1 MKKIA
6 FLVLAAL
13 LISMMLVFTVS
24 AEGTPVP
31 EVKVK
36 DKLGVLVAFFNF
48 DNEDPLTPT
57 YAAYGVKIADG
68 LTDEIIA
75 DASEDERYPSN
86 VLDFEKLPGVH
97 DQLEGFDSP
106 FAIVKDP
113 DSDLPE
119 WPVGKQTI
127 KLKVLSRSD
136 RNASS
141 SRTYYDGDTSLA
153 YSPAG
158 PIPAQA
164 NSGANANRDEW
175 REYSRSTGTGVSAAW
190 NFYHYNDNTGVTDSY
205 VHELIDDIEI
215 WVYPDQ
221 GFILKPTADSDDRTM
236 IVCADETYTFPTVAS
251 IDPSSAFVNWTD
263 GTDIYAEGESV
274 NTADLYGKS
283 FYATEQS
290 AEEAAPEEDEED
302 GAEEGAEEKTEETA
316 EAAAAEAA
324 EAATATSANSPWLWI
339 ILAAVVVAVVV
350 IIIVSSKK
358 KN

>member
-1 MKKIA
+1 MKKISFA
-6 FLVLAAL
+6 VIAAL
-13 LISMMLVFTVS
+13 LVSLMLVFTVS
-24 AEGTPVP
+24 AEVTPVP

-141 SRTYYDGDTSLA
+141 SRTYYDNDASLA

-190 NFYHYNDNTGVTDSY
+190 KFFHYNDNTGVADSY

-221 GFILKPTADSDDRTM
+221 GFILKPTEDSDDRTM

-290 AEEAAPEEDEED
+290 AEEAAPEEDEADGEPEVTDTED
-302 GAEEGAEEKTEETA
+302 KAEDKAADTA
-316 EAAAAEAA
+316 APAA
-324 EAATATSANSPWLWI
+324 SGISPWLWV
-339 ILAAVVVAVVV
+339 ILAAVAVAVVA